1 MLMTPVETS
10 VIVVHGVGDPLPGNA
25 LEKLIQGLTVAGWQV
40 AEPTRIEHQLEGEA
54 APAFPVARASV
65 RSADGQDI
73 LRIREVYWGDLSR
86 PKASLFGL
94 VSALF
99 DLIFGL
105 RYVVTATVSQLKGSA
120 YAGAQLARAALWWA
134 RGPMF
139 ALNIIAATVCLTY
152 VVLLSVPWPFGD
164 APPVTAPVP
173 AVLLGSMIV
182 FGAGW
187 LVRRRA
193 KELHWSPATGD
204 AMMALAPI
212 AAWAGWAMRG
222 SLEHDLVAFIGV
234 AAGSTDGITDA
245 MVIGA
250 LAMAFMAL
258 SSLLLCL
265 FGVAASAQN
274 RRPLI
279 VVTFC
284 TSLALGLFTFVVVTM
299 WVLIGKA
306 IREDTADRVARCLK
320 TPRKSLE
327 ACLDSKSDV
336 TPGTMLADR
345 VVDGIHLL
353 PWVVFGL
360 VGMAACF
367 LLVVF
372 GNWLRAQRG
381 VKRSYRYIVSP
392 LVAFAGITVGAL
404 YAGVFVCLAFSFLG
418 GSAELPGWVQAAGL
432 KPFALTLTA
441 AMAGAVV
448 ATRSHFLIALDLVL
462 DVIMHFRT
470 EGEGLLGRQGRH
482 VVWERVLARFQ
493 RVMHEELSRSSR
505 GVVVVSHSQGT
516 TIAAHA
522 LGALTVEDLEVMPVA
537 GAQQRVWLMTMG
549 SPIEHLYQHY
559 MPSRYRVVASAVARW
574 RHLYRTDDFI
584 GTTINGSGGD
594 GGEEIGI
601 GGHSDYW
608 SDTKVVGRVIDS
620 VREAAALP

>member
-1 MLMTPVETS
+1 MKPVETS

-25 LEKLIQGLTVAGWQV
+25 LEKLLQGLTVAGWQV

-65 RSADGQDI
+65 QSADGQDI

-120 YAGAQLARAALWWA
+120 HAGAQLARAALWWA

-152 VVLLSVPWPFGD
+152 VLLLSVPWPFGD

-173 AVLLGSMIV
+173 AVILGSMIV

-187 LVRRRA
+187 VVRRRA
-193 KELHWSPATGD
+193 KELNWSPATGD

-222 SLEHDLVAFIGV
+222 NLKHNLEAFIGV

-245 MVIGA
+245 MLLGA
-250 LAMAFMAL
+250 LAMALMAL

-265 FGVAASAQN
+265 FGAASARN
-274 RRPLI
+274 CRPLI

-299 WVLIGKA
+299 WVLIGKS

-327 ACLDSKSDV
+327 ACLDSKSDA

-353 PWVVFGL
+353 PWVVFG
-360 VGMAACF
+360 
-367 LLVVF
+367 
-372 GNWLRAQRG
+372 
-381 VKRSYRYIVSP
+381 VSS
-392 LVAFAGITVGAL
+392 
-404 YAGVFVCLAFSFLG
+404 FS
-418 GSAELPGWVQAAGL
+418 VQ
-432 KPFALTLTA
+432 
-441 AMAGAVV
+441 
-448 ATRSHFLIALDLVL
+448 
-462 DVIMHFRT
+462 
-470 EGEGLLGRQGRH
+470 
-482 VVWERVLARFQ
+482 
-493 RVMHEELSRSSR
+493 
-505 GVVVVSHSQGT
+505 
-516 TIAAHA
+516 
-522 LGALTVEDLEVMPVA
+522 
-537 GAQQRVWLMTMG
+537 
-549 SPIEHLYQHY
+549 
-559 MPSRYRVVASAVARW
+559 
-574 RHLYRTDDFI
+574 
-584 GTTINGSGGD
+584 
-594 GGEEIGI
+594 
-601 GGHSDYW
+601 
-608 SDTKVVGRVIDS
+608 
-620 VREAAALP
+620 